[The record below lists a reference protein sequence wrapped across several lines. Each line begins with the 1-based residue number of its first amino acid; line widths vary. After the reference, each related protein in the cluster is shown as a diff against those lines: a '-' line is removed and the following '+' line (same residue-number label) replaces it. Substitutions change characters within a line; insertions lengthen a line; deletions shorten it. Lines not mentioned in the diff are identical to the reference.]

1 MFALCYRPRKR
12 GEALGDAPFPTVS
25 VVPPVMGLGGG
36 HFGRTRQREAASPET
51 GRWTGSSEAACPLQW
66 FGCTFYFKSQ
76 QIHYFHI
83 QIGLSPPRTNFWLS
97 DKSSLSAICP
107 HPGSVRTTGRLNH
120 QIYCCRAFPE
130 ACLEA
135 TFLQEWFREPG
146 RLVVLQPL
154 SLGEGKR
161 QAPGHT
167 HTRAALGVSSPGVT
181 QLRTSLRSRSLTAVW
196 APAQRASLRG
206 ARAALLEW
214 PSLSRPQPFSVL
226 PSPQSPAPCGLC
238 LVFLGSGCSVTK
250 HGLRPLFL
258 SPFLYHKPCARNRS
272 QWEKTFQNIYCFLFN
287 LRNVTFGFK
296 RKSIFL

>member
-1 MFALCYRPRKR
+1 MFYCVFALCYRPRKG

-107 HPGSVRTTGRLNH
+107 HPGSVRTMGRLNH

-167 HTRAALGVSSPGVT
+167 HT
-181 QLRTSLRSRSLTAVW
+181 
-196 APAQRASLRG
+196 
-206 ARAALLEW
+206 
-214 PSLSRPQPFSVL
+214 
-226 PSPQSPAPCGLC
+226 
-238 LVFLGSGCSVTK
+238 
-250 HGLRPLFL
+250 HGLP
-258 SPFLYHKPCARNRS
+258 
-272 QWEKTFQNIYCFLFN
+272 W
-287 LRNVTFGFK
+287 V
-296 RKSIFL
+296 